1 MNELKELIEYIV
13 KALVDNP
20 EKVEIKEIAGE
31 KSIIYE
37 LKVGEGDLGKVI
49 GKEGRTAKAVRTIIT
64 ADAIVAGCIVLPL
77 ERELGFMGNY
87 LDLLEN
93 EYDIVRSVPYE
104 LIKQRL
110 EEIFISRRRYYTKE
124 FAKIRIRLINGL
136 NPVNDEFLQCFLP
149 DHFLRA
155 NEKHK

>member
-20 EKVEIKEIAGE
+20 EKVEVNEIAGE

-64 ADAIVAGCIVLPL
+64 AAAMKQGKRTVLEIL
-77 ERELGFMGNY
+77 E
-87 LDLLEN
+87 
-93 EYDIVRSVPYE
+93 
-104 LIKQRL
+104 
-110 EEIFISRRRYYTKE
+110 
-124 FAKIRIRLINGL
+124 
-136 NPVNDEFLQCFLP
+136 
-149 DHFLRA
+149 
-155 NEKHK
+155 